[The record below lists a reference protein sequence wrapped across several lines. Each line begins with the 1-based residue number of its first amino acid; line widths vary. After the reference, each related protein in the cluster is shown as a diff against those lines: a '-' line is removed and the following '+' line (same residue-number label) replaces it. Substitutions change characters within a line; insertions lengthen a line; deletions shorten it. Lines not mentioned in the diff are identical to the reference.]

1 MIKSVKYFLEAIFI
15 YFFFLI
21 GRIIGLNASRLLF
34 SNIFK
39 LIGPLI
45 KSEKIVKKNLK
56 KFLKEDFEEKNKQ
69 IASNMWLNYGMTF
82 IEYVFLK
89 KFKNEN
95 SHMLIEGEEILND
108 IKKNNKQVVFIS
120 GHFAKFELMSM
131 EIVKKKINLATIY
144 RPLNNYFLNP
154 FMEYL
159 RKKYICNNQIPK
171 GMKGVKDV
179 IKFVKNKHSIA
190 LMIDQRVS
198 EGEKIKF
205 FDQEALTTTL
215 PAQIALNYSM
225 DIVPIFIERKQMGKF
240 TMKVYDPINYSN
252 FKNKLDLSNNLNQIL
267 EQMINKNPNHWI
279 WTHDRWK

>member
-34 SNIFK
+34 SNIFQ

-45 KSEKIVKKNLK
+45 KSEKILKKNLK

-108 IKKNNKQVVFIS
+108 IKKNNKQVVFVS
-120 GHFAKFELMSM
+120 GHFANFELMSM

-252 FKNKLDLSNNLNQIL
+252 FKNKLDLSKNLNQIL